1 MGFSD
6 SFSPELSIYVT
17 RFLASPGLVALGQS
31 ASQWHSCVE
40 SLLKFEKFRA
50 NAAREQEVLR
60 LHGGFANSSPDSSP
74 VPNLWANPTHGLL

>member
-40 SLLKFEKFRA
+40 NLLKFEKFRTT
-50 NAAREQEVLR
+50 AARKHNFR
-60 LHGGFANSSPDSSP
+60 LHGGFADNAPDSSP